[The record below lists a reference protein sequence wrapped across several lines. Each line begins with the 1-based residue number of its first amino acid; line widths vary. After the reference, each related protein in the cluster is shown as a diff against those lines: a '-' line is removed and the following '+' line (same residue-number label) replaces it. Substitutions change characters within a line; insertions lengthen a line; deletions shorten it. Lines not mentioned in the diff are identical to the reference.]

1 MTIFDIIADIL
12 FHKRKTSLSNIDNES
27 SFSPFMLN
35 RWFSMYSNAIA
46 IKCNLLNKFLAFN
59 KQSMYCLFFNILDKV
74 PTRKI
79 NYFKKNKET
88 VAEDDTIT
96 LISKSLELSRRELN
110 IYNNLLNFLKTDIK

>member
-1 MTIFDIIADIL
+1 
-12 FHKRKTSLSNIDNES
+12 
-27 SFSPFMLN
+27 
-35 RWFSMYSNAIA
+35 MYSNSIA

-88 VAEDDTIT
+88 ISENETISM
-96 LISKSLELSRRELN
+96 ISKSLELSKRELN
-110 IYNNLLNFLKTDIK
+110 IYNDLLNSLKTHIK

>member
-27 SFSPFMLN
+27 SFSPFMLS
-35 RWFSMYSNAIA
+35 RWFSMYSNSIA

-88 VAEDDTIT
+88 ISENETISM
-96 LISKSLELSRRELN
+96 ISKSLELSKRELN
-110 IYNNLLNFLKTDIK
+110 IYNDLLNSLKTHIK